1 MKDLRFSVFDNE
13 FKKRRNNIIA
23 TEKKSICFLKDFS
36 YKIKRPLSIKERN
49 KIGILRFFVL
59 FSKI

>member
-1 MKDLRFSVFDNE
+1 VFDNK